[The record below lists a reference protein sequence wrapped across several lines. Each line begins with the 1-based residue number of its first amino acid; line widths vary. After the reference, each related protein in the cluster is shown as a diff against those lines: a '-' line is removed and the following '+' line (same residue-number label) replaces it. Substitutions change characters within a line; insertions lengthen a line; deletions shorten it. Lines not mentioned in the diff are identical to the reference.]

1 MTSSYPYT
9 PTTLRTNVKPRPWV
23 PFKSYEGHVEVPP
36 LPFKPRSDDL
46 LGTHNISTH
55 IMPAANPRVTP
66 KIPVP
71 EPPSRSSKRRSER
84 DIKHLGLEL
93 MEQQASLCEDGYSG
107 VTDERLLWNCV
118 NRYVKKDKEAEVRRK
133 GITLFLVHGASFPK
147 EICET
152 NLCYLLAACGVIDE
166 IWSWESVQHGDSA
179 LLNRQNLSGSF
190 DWTDNA
196 RDIAN
201 FLINYMP
208 EEVETSSL
216 PIQLHRVPASIGE
229 SRQKSGFSSRT
240 LVVAGHSFGG
250 CSVTLAALHF
260 PALFSS
266 MILVDPIIDPFQGL
280 EWEHNQYLAGA
291 TLIRRDRWPSRE
303 DALRSFKS
311 SPAFSAWH
319 PDVLRLYV
327 DFGLYEDESGCVRL
341 KLPPIHEALVLAN
354 SRASRETW
362 ELLEK
367 LDEKIELLWILPGKP
382 SLDVTTLLEV
392 RKQRAWR
399 RPANSSNVVFKSSNH
414 LIPQE
419 SPEEL
424 AGVMADFLN
433 RKYDISSGRSKL

>member
-9 PTTLRTNVKPRPWV
+9 PTTLRTTVKPRPWV
-23 PFKSYEGHVEVPP
+23 PFKPHEGHVEVPP

-46 LGTHNISTH
+46 LGTYNISTH
-55 IMPAANPRVTP
+55 IILAANPRVTP
-66 KIPVP
+66 NIPVP
-71 EPPSRSSKRRSER
+71 EPPPRSSKRTES
-84 DIKHLGLEL
+84 DIKNLGLEL
-93 MEQQASLCEDGYSG
+93 MEQQARLGEEGYSG

-118 NRYVKKDKEAEVRRK
+118 NRYVKKTRR
-133 GITLFLVHGASFPK
+133 PK
-147 EICET
+147 SERRGSPCSLCTQRIWET
-152 NLCYLLAACGVIDE
+152 HLCYLLAACGAIDE

-179 LLNRQNLSGSF
+179 LLNRHNLSGSS

-196 RDIAN
+196 RDITN

-216 PIQLHRVPASIGE
+216 PIQLNRVPVSIGE
-229 SRQKSGFSSRT
+229 SREKSGFSSRT

-266 MILVDPIIDPFQGL
+266 IILVDAVIDTYQGPM
-280 EWEHNQYLAGA
+280 WELMQAFVGA
-291 TLIRRDRWPSRE
+291 TLIRRDQWPSRE

-311 SPAFSAWH
+311 SPLFSAWH

-341 KLPPIHEALVLAN
+341 KMPPVHEALVLAN
-354 SRASRETW
+354 PRARREAW
-362 ELLEK
+362 ELMEK
-367 LDEKIELLWILPGKP
+367 LDEKIELLWILPGKDI
-382 SLDVTTLLEV
+382 LDMSISEV
-392 RKQRAWR
+392 IKQRPWR
-399 RPANSSNVVFKSSNH
+399 RPANSSNIIFKSTGH

-424 AGVMADFLN
+424 ARVMADFLH
-433 RKYDISSGRSKL
+433 RKYDICSGKSKL

>member
-9 PTTLRTNVKPRPWV
+9 PTILRASVKPRPWV
-23 PFKSYEGHVEVPP
+23 PFKPHEGHVKVPH
-36 LPFKPRSDDL
+36 LPSKPRSDDL
-46 LGTHNISTH
+46 LGIYNITTH
-55 IMPAANPRVTP
+55 IIPAAHPRLTP
-66 KIPVP
+66 DIPVP
-71 EPPSRSSKRRSER
+71 ELPPRSKRTEGE
-84 DIKHLGLEL
+84 IKKLGLEFI
-93 MEQQASLCEDGYSG
+93 ERQARQGEDDYSG
-107 VTDERLLWNCV
+107 VTNERVLWNCV
-118 NRYVKKDKEAEVRRK
+118 NRYVRKDKEAKVGTK
-133 GITLFLVHGASFPK
+133 GITLFLVQGTGFPK

-201 FLINYMP
+201 FLINYIP
-208 EEVETSSL
+208 EEVETSAL
-216 PIQLHRVPASIGE
+216 PIHLHRVPASIGE
-229 SRQKSGFSSRT
+229 SRQENGFSSRT

-250 CSVTLAALHF
+250 CAVTLTALHF

-266 MILVDPIIDPFQGL
+266 MILIDAMIDPYQGFG
-280 EWEHNQYLAGA
+280 WERTQYLVGV
-291 TLIRRDRWPSRE
+291 TLMRRAQWPSRE
-303 DALRSFKS
+303 DAFRSFKS
-311 SPAFSAWH
+311 SPMFSAWH

-327 DFGLYEDESGCVRL
+327 DYGLYEDESGCVRL
-341 KLPPIHEALVLAN
+341 KMHPVQEALVMAN
-354 SRASRETW
+354 PRTSRETW
-362 ELLEK
+362 ELMEK

-382 SLDVTTLLEV
+382 SQDVLMLVEV

-399 RPANSSNVVFKSSNH
+399 RPANSSNIVLKSSSH

-424 AGVMADFLN
+424 AQIMADFLH
-433 RKYDISSGRSKL
+433 RKYDISSRKSKL

>member
-1 MTSSYPYT
+1 MTFSYPYT
-9 PTTLRTNVKPRPWV
+9 PTTLQTTVKPRPWV
-23 PFKSYEGHVEVPP
+23 PFKPHEGHVEVPS

-46 LGTHNISTH
+46 LGTYNISTH
-55 IMPAANPRVTP
+55 IIPAANPRVNP
-66 KIPVP
+66 NVPVP
-71 EPPSRSSKRRSER
+71 EPPPRPSKKRTER
-84 DIKHLGLEL
+84 DINILGLEL
-93 MEQQASLCEDGYSG
+93 MEQQARLCEDGYSG

-118 NRYVKKDKEAEVRRK
+118 NRYVKKDQEAKIKTK
-133 GITLFLVHGASFPK
+133 GITLFLVHGLGFPK
-147 EICET
+147 EMCET
-152 NLCYLLAACGVIDE
+152 SLRYLLAACDVIDE

-179 LLNRQNLSGSF
+179 LLNKQNLSGSS

-240 LVVAGHSFGG
+240 LAVAGHSFGG
-250 CSVTLAALHF
+250 GAVTLAALHF

-266 MILVDPIIDPFQGL
+266 MILLDATLDPFQGYV
-280 EWEHNQYLAGA
+280 WEHNQYFVGA
-291 TLIRRDRWPSRE
+291 TLIRRDQWPSRE

-311 SPAFSAWH
+311 SPMFSAWD
-319 PDVLRLYV
+319 PDVLQHYV

-341 KLPPIHEALVLAN
+341 KTPPVHEALLTAN
-354 SRASRETW
+354 PRVRCETW
-362 ELLEK
+362 ELMET

-382 SLDVTTLLEV
+382 SEDVSMLAEL

-399 RPANSSNVVFKSSNH
+399 RPANSSNIVFKSSGH

-424 AGVMADFLN
+424 AGVMANFLN
-433 RKYDISSGRSKL
+433 RKYDISSGKSKL